1 MAIMGN
7 YQYIPIN
14 EGRGMKTYVF
24 PVTLESDEE
33 GWRAFYAPLEHVGA
47 STWGA
52 TREEALHNIQE
63 VLDAIVEEFIEEGK
77 DIATTEGVVVTEGT
91 AITVT
96 R

>member
-1 MAIMGN
+1 MSD

-14 EGRGMKTYVF
+14 EGLGMKTYVF
-24 PVTLESDEE
+24 PVTLESDDE
-33 GWRAFYAPLEHVGA
+33 GWRAFYAPLEPMGA

-52 TREEALHNIQE
+52 TREEALQNIQE
-63 VLDAIVEEFIEEGK
+63 VLDMMVEEFLEEGK
-77 DIATTEGVVVTEGT
+77 DIATTEGVVVTEGA

>member
-1 MAIMGN
+1 MSD
-7 YQYIPIN
+7 YQYIPIH
-14 EGRGMKTYVF
+14 EGPGMKTYVF
-24 PVTLESDEE
+24 PVTLEADGE

-52 TREEALHNIQE
+52 TREEALRNIQE
-63 VLDAIVEEFIEEGK
+63 VLDMVVEEFLEEGK
-77 DIATTEGVVVTEGT
+77 DIAGTEGVVVTEGT